1 MKKSVALVNDSRKD
15 LIDFLENN
23 LKLVFGDS
31 ININRYFIN
40 EINDNDII
48 NDDVILVMSVERLDK
63 IINNILDKKKVIVVR
78 RTFREDKIYNLL
90 SLPQGTNVL
99 IVNDS
104 DETTL
109 ETISLFYKIGVTN
122 IRPIPYMNDNNYKN
136 IKIAITPGVPEKVPS
151 FISDIFD
158 LGHRYIDISTFIEI
172 INLLQIDSKEIQS
185 NLVKYSEEIIS
196 LDTGI
201 KDKYKELFLKIEEL
215 DTILNL
221 SKDGILFTSKDGEIN
236 TYNSKVKDILDI
248 NEDIY
253 GKYIEDIFVDSLKVL
268 LSEKE
273 ILDKVVV
280 FNKKYINV
288 NKKNIYN
295 RDEKMGTYYSLQEI
309 TYIKKLEQNL
319 TKKLREK
326 GQIAKYTFKDIKTN
340 SPKMF
345 ECIDLAKK
353 VSKSDLSILIRGE
366 SGTGKELIAQSIHN
380 NSNRKNQ
387 PFIAVNCAAVP
398 ENLLESQLF
407 GYDKGTFTG
416 GLKDGKQG
424 LFELANNGTIFL
436 DEIGDMPLE
445 LQTKLLR
452 VLQEKQIMPVGSH
465 NVINIDVR
473 IISATNKNLEQMI
486 DNSQFREDLYYRLNT
501 IPINIPPLRERKED
515 ILIIMEDLINKK
527 LVITPEAKKLIQN
540 YMWKGNIRELQNVTS
555 YLNIMCE
562 DIVLE
567 KDLPPNLRS
576 SDNKNTSLKLKY
588 SKNDI
593 LNILEILILNKESD
607 VGIGRGLILKAL
619 LYKNLQIT
627 EGKIK
632 KIFEY
637 LKKEELIICSS
648 GRYGSKI
655 TQKGEDF
662 YNKLKY
668 KGVYKIIIYQ
678 TKKSIQD

>member
-452 VLQEKQIMPVGSH
+452 VFQEKQIMPVGSH

-619 LYKNLQIT
+619 LDKNLQIT

-668 KGVYKIIIYQ
+668 KGL
-678 TKKSIQD
+678 

>member
-619 LYKNLQIT
+619 LDKNLQIT

-648 GRYGSKI
+648 GRYGSK
-655 TQKGEDF
+655 
-662 YNKLKY
+662 
-668 KGVYKIIIYQ
+668 
-678 TKKSIQD
+678 

>member
-619 LYKNLQIT
+619 LDKNLQIT

-655 TQKGEDF
+655 TQ
-662 YNKLKY
+662 
-668 KGVYKIIIYQ
+668 
-678 TKKSIQD
+678 

>member
-1 MKKSVALVNDSRKD
+1 MKKSAALLNDSRKD

-619 LYKNLQIT
+619 LDKNLQIT

-668 KGVYKIIIYQ
+668 KGL
-678 TKKSIQD
+678 

>member
-23 LKLVFGDS
+23 LKLVFGDY
-31 ININRYFIN
+31 ININRYFID

-63 IINNILDKKKVIVVR
+63 IINNILDKKKVIVIR
-78 RTFREDKIYNLL
+78 RTFKEDKIYNLL
-90 SLPQGTNVL
+90 SLPQGTNAL

-122 IRPIPYMNDNNYKN
+122 IRPIPYMNDNNYKD

-248 NEDIY
+248 KEDIY
-253 GKYIEDIFVDSLKVL
+253 GKHIEEIFIDSLKVL
-268 LSEKE
+268 LNEQE
-273 ILDKVVV
+273 ILDKVII

-340 SPKMF
+340 SSKMI
-345 ECIDLAKK
+345 ECIELAKK

-407 GYDKGTFTG
+407 GYDKGAFTG

-486 DNSQFREDLYYRLNT
+486 DKSQFREDLYYRLNT

-540 YMWKGNIRELQNVTS
+540 YKWKGNIRELQNVTS
-555 YLNIMCE
+555 YLNIMCD
-562 DIVLE
+562 DIILE
-567 KDLPPNLRS
+567 KNLPPNLRTL
-576 SDNKNTSLKLKY
+576 DNKNTSLKLKY
-588 SKNDI
+588 NKNDI

-607 VGIGRGLILKAL
+607 VGIGRGLILKTL
-619 LYKNLQIT
+619 LDKNIQIT

-637 LKKEELIICSS
+637 LKKEELIICGS

-655 TQKGEDF
+655 TQQGEDF

-668 KGVYKIIIYQ
+668 E
-678 TKKSIQD
+678 SL

>member
-1 MKKSVALVNDSRKD
+1 ALVNDSRKD

-40 EINDNDII
+40 EINDNDLI

-619 LYKNLQIT
+619 LDKNLQIT

-668 KGVYKIIIYQ
+668 KGL
-678 TKKSIQD
+678 

>member
-90 SLPQGTNVL
+90 SLPQGTNAL

-253 GKYIEDIFVDSLKVL
+253 GKYIDDIFVDSLKVL

-436 DEIGDMPLE
+436 DELGDMPLE

-619 LYKNLQIT
+619 LDKNLQIT

-668 KGVYKIIIYQ
+668 KGL
-678 TKKSIQD
+678 

>member
-136 IKIAITPGVPEKVPS
+136 IKIAITPGVPEKVPR

-619 LYKNLQIT
+619 LDKNLQIT

-668 KGVYKIIIYQ
+668 KGL
-678 TKKSIQD
+678 

>member
-63 IINNILDKKKVIVVR
+63 IINNILDKKKAIVVR

-619 LYKNLQIT
+619 LDKNLQIT

-668 KGVYKIIIYQ
+668 KGL
-678 TKKSIQD
+678 

>member
-593 LNILEILILNKESD
+593 LNIFEILILNKESD

-619 LYKNLQIT
+619 LDKNLQIT

-668 KGVYKIIIYQ
+668 KGL
-678 TKKSIQD
+678 

>member
-619 LYKNLQIT
+619 LDKNLQIT

-632 KIFEY
+632 KIIEY
-637 LKKEELIICSS
+637 LKKEVLIICSS
-648 GRYGSKI
+648 GRYTSKI

-668 KGVYKIIIYQ
+668 KGL
-678 TKKSIQD
+678 

>member
-619 LYKNLQIT
+619 LDKNLQIT

-648 GRYGSKI
+648 RRYGSKI

-668 KGVYKIIIYQ
+668 KGL
-678 TKKSIQD
+678 

>member
-619 LYKNLQIT
+619 LDKNLQIT

-655 TQKGEDF
+655 TQKGED
-662 YNKLKY
+662 
-668 KGVYKIIIYQ
+668 
-678 TKKSIQD
+678 

>member
-40 EINDNDII
+40 EINDNDLI

-607 VGIGRGLILKAL
+607 VGIGRGLILKSL
-619 LYKNLQIT
+619 LDKNLQIT

-637 LKKEELIICSS
+637 LKKEELIICRS

-668 KGVYKIIIYQ
+668 KGL
-678 TKKSIQD
+678 

>member
-63 IINNILDKKKVIVVR
+63 IINNILDKKKVIVAR

-253 GKYIEDIFVDSLKVL
+253 GKYIDDIFVDSLKVL

-280 FNKKYINV
+280 FNKKYRNI

-619 LYKNLQIT
+619 LDKNLQIT

-668 KGVYKIIIYQ
+668 KGL
-678 TKKSIQD
+678 

>member
-40 EINDNDII
+40 EINDNDLI

-353 VSKSDLSILIRGE
+353 ISKSDLSILIRGE

-527 LVITPEAKKLIQN
+527 LVITPEVKKLIQN

-619 LYKNLQIT
+619 LDKNLQIT

-668 KGVYKIIIYQ
+668 KGL
-678 TKKSIQD
+678 

>member
-619 LYKNLQIT
+619 LDKNLQIT

-637 LKKEELIICSS
+637 L
-648 GRYGSKI
+648 
-655 TQKGEDF
+655 
-662 YNKLKY
+662 
-668 KGVYKIIIYQ
+668 
-678 TKKSIQD
+678 

>member
-1 MKKSVALVNDSRKD
+1 MNEKSVALVNDSRKD

-40 EINDNDII
+40 EINDNDLI

-619 LYKNLQIT
+619 LDKNLQIT

-668 KGVYKIIIYQ
+668 KGL
-678 TKKSIQD
+678 

>member
-248 NEDIY
+248 NKDIY

-619 LYKNLQIT
+619 LDKNLQIT

-668 KGVYKIIIYQ
+668 KGL
-678 TKKSIQD
+678 

>member
-619 LYKNLQIT
+619 LDKNLQIT

-655 TQKGEDF
+655 TQKG
-662 YNKLKY
+662 
-668 KGVYKIIIYQ
+668 
-678 TKKSIQD
+678 

>member
-527 LVITPEAKKLIQN
+527 LIITPEAKKLIQN

-619 LYKNLQIT
+619 LDKNLQIT

-662 YNKLKY
+662 
-668 KGVYKIIIYQ
+668 
-678 TKKSIQD
+678 

>member
-619 LYKNLQIT
+619 LDKNLQIT

-662 YNKLKY
+662 YNKLKL
-668 KGVYKIIIYQ
+668 
-678 TKKSIQD
+678 

>member
-63 IINNILDKKKVIVVR
+63 IINNILDKKKVIVIR

-619 LYKNLQIT
+619 LDKNLQIT

-668 KGVYKIIIYQ
+668 KGL
-678 TKKSIQD
+678 

>member
-486 DNSQFREDLYYRLNT
+486 DNSQFREDLYCRLNT

-619 LYKNLQIT
+619 LDKNLQIT

-668 KGVYKIIIYQ
+668 KGL
-678 TKKSIQD
+678 

>member
-326 GQIAKYTFKDIKTN
+326 VQIAKYTFKDIKTN

-619 LYKNLQIT
+619 LDKNLQIT

-668 KGVYKIIIYQ
+668 KGL
-678 TKKSIQD
+678 

>member
-1 MKKSVALVNDSRKD
+1 
-15 LIDFLENN
+15 NN

-607 VGIGRGLILKAL
+607 VGIGRGLIL
-619 LYKNLQIT
+619 
-627 EGKIK
+627 
-632 KIFEY
+632 
-637 LKKEELIICSS
+637 
-648 GRYGSKI
+648 
-655 TQKGEDF
+655 
-662 YNKLKY
+662 
-668 KGVYKIIIYQ
+668 
-678 TKKSIQD
+678 

>member
-280 FNKKYINV
+280 FNRKYINV

-619 LYKNLQIT
+619 LDKNLQIT

-668 KGVYKIIIYQ
+668 
-678 TKKSIQD
+678 

>member
-40 EINDNDII
+40 EINDNDLI

-353 VSKSDLSILIRGE
+353 VSKSDLNILIRGE

-619 LYKNLQIT
+619 LDKNLQIT

-668 KGVYKIIIYQ
+668 KGL
-678 TKKSIQD
+678 

>member
-122 IRPIPYMNDNNYKN
+122 IRPIPYINDNNYKN

-436 DEIGDMPLE
+436 NEIGDMPLE

-619 LYKNLQIT
+619 LDKNLQIT

-668 KGVYKIIIYQ
+668 KGL
-678 TKKSIQD
+678 

>member
-515 ILIIMEDLINKK
+515 ILIIIEDLINKK

-619 LYKNLQIT
+619 LDKNLQIT

-668 KGVYKIIIYQ
+668 KGL
-678 TKKSIQD
+678 

>member
-109 ETISLFYKIGVTN
+109 ETISLFYKIGVNN

-619 LYKNLQIT
+619 LDKNLQIT

-668 KGVYKIIIYQ
+668 KGL
-678 TKKSIQD
+678 

>member
-1 MKKSVALVNDSRKD
+1 MKQSIAIVTDKITKLSSFLEENIRLVLGNYIDINHYYLEVLKENDKIQGDFVLVMNDDRLNSMRKHLVQDSKIIVIRRTLKENEIYGLFSIPNGTEVLVVNDTK
-15 LIDFLENN
+15 
-23 LKLVFGDS
+23 
-31 ININRYFIN
+31 
-40 EINDNDII
+40 
-48 NDDVILVMSVERLDK
+48 
-63 IINNILDKKKVIVVR
+63 
-78 RTFREDKIYNLL
+78 
-90 SLPQGTNVL
+90 
-99 IVNDS
+99 
-104 DETTL
+104 ETTL
-109 ETISLFYKIGVTN
+109 ETISLFYKIGVKNLKFT
-122 IRPIPYMNDNNYKN
+122 PYIEGKIYKN
-136 IKIAITPGVPEKVPS
+136 IDIAITPGVKGKVPS
-151 FISDIFD
+151 YINKVID
-158 LGHRYIDISTFIEI
+158 LGNRYIDISTFIEI
-172 INLLQIDSKEIQS
+172 INGLRIDVKEIRK
-185 NLVKYSEEIIS
+185 NLMAYSESLIS
-196 LDTGI
+196 LDNGV
-201 KDKYKELFLKIEEL
+201 KDNYRQLFLKIEEQ
-215 DTILNL
+215 DVILNL
-221 SKDGILFTSKDGEIN
+221 SKDGIIFTSADGIIN
-236 TYNSKVKDILDI
+236 TFNKEALKILGI
-248 NEDIY
+248 NENPQ
-253 GKYIEDIFVDSLKVL
+253 GKNIEDIISEDLNIL
-268 LSEKE
+268 LEDKE
-273 ILDKVVV
+273 IIDEVV
-280 FNKKYINV
+280 FTNKKYINV

-619 LYKNLQIT
+619 LDKNLQIT

-668 KGVYKIIIYQ
+668 KGL
-678 TKKSIQD
+678 

>member
-436 DEIGDMPLE
+436 DELGDMPLE

-452 VLQEKQIMPVGSH
+452 VLQEKHIMPVGSH

-619 LYKNLQIT
+619 LDKNLQIT

-668 KGVYKIIIYQ
+668 KGL
-678 TKKSIQD
+678 

>member
-387 PFIAVNCAAVP
+387 PFMAVNCAAVP

-619 LYKNLQIT
+619 LDKNLQIT

-668 KGVYKIIIYQ
+668 KGL
-678 TKKSIQD
+678 

>member
-40 EINDNDII
+40 EINDNDLI

-172 INLLQIDSKEIQS
+172 INLLQIDSKEVQS

-619 LYKNLQIT
+619 LDKNLQIT

-662 YNKLKY
+662 Y
-668 KGVYKIIIYQ
+668 
-678 TKKSIQD
+678 